1 MTTNHRQLIVAA
13 VLCLGWPALGT
24 AQTID
29 ALGTRAAGM
38 SGAFVAVA
46 DDASAAYWNPGGFA
60 SGSFFS
66 LVLDR
71 TSAKAEPPDSSLG
84 SSRSGW
90 LLALGAPALGISYY
104 RLQSTRLN
112 PAFPTAEAAADR
124 NVSGADDV
132 RVRTLVSHH
141 AGATLVQ
148 SILPGVA
155 VGATLKL
162 VRGIAAV
169 DVRPP
174 GDRDSLLDEGSALLG
189 RASNKFDADL
199 GVMATFGSLK
209 AGLTVRNLTEPEF
222 EAPGG
227 ERLGLERQV
236 RGGISVTLLDGWIV
250 AADLDLLKTA
260 GSAGFESR
268 DFAVGTEARLARR
281 FIVRGGTRLDTAGDG
296 PGGRRASASAGG
308 SYAVT
313 ASFLVDAQVT
323 AGSEWAPSGWGLAA
337 RFVY

>member
-1 MTTNHRQLIVAA
+1 MTTTRRQLTVA
-13 VLCLGWPALGT
+13 VLLCLGWPALAG

-46 DDASAAYWNPGGFA
+46 DDASAAYWNPAGFA

-71 TSAKAEPPDSSLG
+71 TSGKAEPPEASLG
-84 SSRSGW
+84 TSRSGW

-104 RLQSTRLN
+104 RLHSTRLN
-112 PAFPTAEAAADR
+112 PAAPTAEAAPDR

-174 GDRDSLLDEGSALLG
+174 GDRESLLDEGSASIG

-227 ERLGLERQV
+227 ERLELERQV
-236 RGGISVTLLDGWIV
+236 RGGVSLMLLDGWLV
-250 AADLDLLKTA
+250 AADVDLLKTA
-260 GSAGFESR
+260 GPLGLESR
-268 DFAVGTEARLARR
+268 DVALGTEARLARR
-281 FIVRGGTRLDTAGDG
+281 FIVRGGTRFDTTGEG
-296 PGGRRASASAGG
+296 FGGRRISASAGG

-323 AGSEWAPSGWGLAA
+323 AGSDWAAKGWGLAA